1 MPWGL
6 AAGGVFNGDNK
17 MELMETI
24 VWKWLWGLPL
34 IITILAIGTFLT
46 LVSGLFQFRYFF
58 YTMRESMRKILKTDG
73 EVGTKDKQLS
83 PFEAV
88 SVAVGTTV
96 GVGNIAGVA
105 SAIATGGPGAVFW
118 MWVAGFLGQII
129 KMAEVSLAVHYRS
142 HEKDGATYGGP
153 TYYIKKG
160 IGLKRKKLFLYK
172 ILNFAFVGGF
182 IVSFLLTMQNYTVS
196 EAIAGTFETDQV
208 TVSVIYTVIVY
219 LMIAGGLKWLG
230 RIAVRLVPFMCLFFL
245 FGGLFIIFKHIP
257 LLPDTFRLIFAG
269 AFSGTAAVGGFAG
282 AAFAQAVKVGMS
294 RSVYSN
300 EAGWGTS
307 PMIHASAKTDHPIRQ
322 GLLGIFEVFID
333 TIVVCTIVALV
344 IIITGKWSSGL
355 AGATL
360 SLGAFETGLG
370 GIGRIILTA
379 GIFLFGVTTTSGF
392 YAQIEVLVRYLIG
405 DSKHKAA
412 ILTTYKWLYPVPA
425 FLLVVFAVKYNMP
438 TTHVWL
444 FADMATAI
452 PIFINVL
459 ALAVLFPD
467 FLKLLKDYKA
477 RHMGI
482 GTIDPTFKVFYSSA
496 SGSQVP
502 HSMA

>member
-1 MPWGL
+1 MKL
-6 AAGGVFNGDNK
+6 
-17 MELMETI
+17 LETI
-24 VWKWLWGLPL
+24 VWDWMWGLP
-34 IITILAIGTFLT
+34 IVITILAIGTFLT

-58 YTMRESMRKILKTDG
+58 YTMRESARRIFKTDRETG
-73 EVGTKDKQLS
+73 AKDKRLS

-118 MWVAGFLGQII
+118 MWAAGFLGQII
-129 KMAEVSLAVHYRS
+129 KMAEVTLAVHYRS
-142 HEKDGATYGGP
+142 HEKDGTTYGGP

-160 IGLKRKKLFLYK
+160 IGIKRKNILLYK
-172 ILNFAFVGGF
+172 ALNFAFLGGF

-196 EAIAGTFETDQV
+196 EAIAGTFEVDQV
-208 TVSVIYTVIVY
+208 LVSVIYTIIVY
-219 LMIAGGLKWLG
+219 LMIAGGLKGLG
-230 RIAVRLVPFMCLFFL
+230 RIAVKLVPFMCIFFL
-245 FGGLFIIFKHIP
+245 LGGIFIIFKHIQV
-257 LLPDTFRLIFAG
+257 LPDTFRLIFEG

-282 AAFAQAVKVGMS
+282 AVVARAVKVGMS
-294 RSVYSN
+294 RAVYSN

-307 PMIHASAKTDHPIRQ
+307 PMIHASARTDHPVKQ
-322 GLLGIFEVFID
+322 GLLGVFEVFID
-333 TIVVCTIVALV
+333 TIVVCTFVALI

-360 SLGAFETGLG
+360 TLSAFESGLG
-370 GIGRIILTA
+370 EIGRIILTA

-412 ILTTYKWLYPVPA
+412 ILATYKWLYPLPA

-477 RHMGI
+477 RYMGI
-482 GTIDPTFKVFYSSA
+482 GTIDPEFKVFYSSNENK
-496 SGSQVP
+496 P
-502 HSMA
+502 KNF

>member
-1 MPWGL
+1 
-6 AAGGVFNGDNK
+6 
-17 MELMETI
+17 MEFLEKI
-24 VWKWLWGLPL
+24 VWDWLWGLPL

-46 LVSGLFQFRYFF
+46 LVTGLFQFRYFF
-58 YTMRESMRKILKTDG
+58 YTMRESMSKILKTDG
-73 EVGTKDKQLS
+73 ELGKKEKRLS

-88 SVAVGTTV
+88 SVATGTTV

-142 HEKDGATYGGP
+142 HEKDGTTYGGP

-160 IGLKRKKLFLYK
+160 IGFKRDNMFLYK
-172 ILNFAFVGGF
+172 TLNFLFLCGF

-196 EAIAGTFETDQV
+196 EAIAGTFEVDQV
-208 TVSVIYTVIVY
+208 TVSVVYTILTY
-219 LMIAGGLKWLG
+219 LMISGGLKGLG
-230 RIAVRLVPFMCLFFL
+230 RIAVKLVPFMCIFFL
-245 FGGLFIIFKHIP
+245 LGGIFIIFKHISA
-257 LLPDTFRLIFAG
+257 LPETFRLIFEG
-269 AFSGTAAVGGFAG
+269 AFSSTAVVGGFAG
-282 AAFAQAVKVGMS
+282 AAFARAVKVGMS
-294 RSVYSN
+294 RAVYSN

-307 PMIHASAKTDHPIRQ
+307 PMIHASAKTDHPIKQ
-322 GLLGIFEVFID
+322 GLLGVFEVFID
-333 TIVVCTIVALV
+333 TIVVCTFVALL

-360 SLGAFETGLG
+360 TLSAFETGMG
-370 GIGRIILTA
+370 DIGRIILTV
-379 GIFLFGVTTTSGF
+379 GIFLFGLTTSSGF
-392 YAQIEVLVRYLIG
+392 YAQIEVLVRYLLG

-412 ILTTYKWLYPVPA
+412 ILTVYKCLYPVPP
-425 FLLVVFAVKYNMP
+425 FLLVLFAVKYNMP

-482 GTIDPTFKVFYSSA
+482 GTIDPDFKVFYSSNENK
-496 SGSQVP
+496 P
-502 HSMA
+502 KKF

>member
-1 MPWGL
+1 MKL
-6 AAGGVFNGDNK
+6 
-17 MELMETI
+17 LETI
-24 VWKWLWGLPL
+24 VWDWMWGLPL

-46 LVSGLFQFRYFF
+46 LVTGLFQFRYFF
-58 YTMRESMRKILKTDG
+58 YTMRESVRKIFKTEGDPG
-73 EVGTKDKQLS
+73 KKEKRLS
-83 PFEAV
+83 PFEAF
-88 SVAVGTTV
+88 SVALGATV

-142 HEKDGATYGGP
+142 HEKDGTTYGGP
-153 TYYIKKG
+153 TYYIKNG
-160 IGLKRKKLFLYK
+160 IGFKRDNIFLYK
-172 ILNFAFVGGF
+172 TLNFLFLGGF

-196 EAIAGTFETDQV
+196 EAIAGTFEVDPV
-208 TVSVIYTVIVY
+208 TVSVIYTILTY
-219 LMIAGGLKWLG
+219 LLISGGLKGLG
-230 RIAVRLVPFMCLFFL
+230 RIAVKLVPFMCIFFL
-245 FGGLFIIFKHIP
+245 LGAIFIIFKHISA
-257 LLPDTFRLIFAG
+257 LPAAFRLIFEG
-269 AFSGTAAVGGFAG
+269 AFSGTAVVGGFAG
-282 AAFAQAVKVGMS
+282 AAFARAVKVGMS
-294 RSVYSN
+294 RAVYSN

-333 TIVVCTIVALV
+333 TIVVCTFVALL

-360 SLGAFETGLG
+360 TLSAFETGMG
-370 GIGRIILTA
+370 DIGRIILTA
-379 GIFLFGVTTTSGF
+379 GIFLFGLTTSSGF

-405 DSKHKAA
+405 DSKYKAK
-412 ILTTYKWLYPVPA
+412 ILTAYKCLYPVPP
-425 FLLVVFAVKYNMP
+425 FLLVLLAVKYNMP

-459 ALAVLFPD
+459 ALAILFPD

-482 GTIDPTFKVFYSSA
+482 GTIDPDFKVFYST
-496 SGSQVP
+496 VP
-502 HSMA
+502 DRPDGPAARAL